1 MRPINILASVLKI
14 IVGGVFLFSAV
25 SKFVTIDAFE
35 MYVYSFGFLPMGLCF
50 YLSRVLIGAELIMGI
65 ALISH
70 RNHRFTLITS
80 LLFLLFFVGFLV
92 YAQLI
97 GRTDSCHCF
106 GDLLPFNPVQ
116 SILKNAI
123 LILVLL
129 FVYKYGNHEWSP
141 RWWILTIIY
150 LLLTAVFTFYTAKAL
165 HAIDPLSW
173 VMMAV
178 SLAVAILASFR
189 FYSRWYVTAVLV
201 MAPIVTTFILS
212 PPDSWYFGEG
222 DTRYDEE
229 LLMAQ
234 LEAPEV
240 DVITT
245 DSIVDFDPTTMKGA
259 LYGEGLDRGRHL
271 VAFFSPTC
279 GYCRLAAEKI
289 STIVAR
295 NDISHESILFIFPAG
310 SDEAKYRD
318 FYEQTHSP
326 IYPEVRIDRNLFVH
340 ITRAA
345 FPIIL
350 LIDNGVITASYSY
363 RAIDEG
369 EITDFLTD

>member
-1 MRPINILASVLKI
+1 MRPINILATVLKI

-35 MYVYSFGFLPMGLCF
+35 MYVYSFGLFPMGLCF
-50 YLSRVLIGAELIMGI
+50 YLSRLLIGAELILGV

-70 RNHRFTLITS
+70 RNHRFTLVTS

-123 LILVLL
+123 LIIILL
-129 FVYKYGNHEWSP
+129 FVYKYANHEWHP
-141 RWWILTIIY
+141 RWWLLTIIY
-150 LLLTAVFTFYTAKAL
+150 VVITAVFTIYTAKEL

-178 SLAVAILASFR
+178 TLAVAILASFS
-189 FYSRWYVTAVLV
+189 FYSRWYFTVLLV
-201 MAPIVTTFILS
+201 LAPIVTTFILS
-212 PPDSWYFGEG
+212 PPDSWYFSEG

-229 LLMAQ
+229 LFMAQ
-234 LEAPEV
+234 LEEPVV
-240 DVITT
+240 DTITT
-245 DSIVDFDPTTMKGA
+245 DTTADFDPTSMKGA
-259 LYGEGLDRGRHL
+259 LYGVGLDNGRHL

-289 STIVAR
+289 TTIVAR
-295 NDISHESILFIFPAG
+295 NDIPHESILFVFPAV
-310 SDEAKYRD
+310 SDESKYQD
-318 FYEQTHSP
+318 FYQQTHSP

-345 FPIIL
+345 FPIIM
-350 LIDNGVITASYSY
+350 LIDNGAITASYSY
-363 RAIDEG
+363 RAISEE
-369 EITDFLTD
+369 EITDFLAE